1 MTVNRFWISVQ
12 SMPVSVSLDAAPHP
26 RQILCGELADVA
38 AVRSALDNSLE
49 KAARHNLSLASPI
62 GQDHLLD
69 QLRQRG
75 PI

>member
-1 MTVNRFWISVQ
+1 MEC
-12 SMPVSVSLDAAPHP
+12 MPVSVLQDAAPHLRP
-26 RQILCGELADVA
+26 TLCGDLADVA

-49 KAARHNLSLASPI
+49 QAERHNLSLASPI